1 MHTLEAYLNDT
12 AGEPVQEL
20 YAYLRDETDYPLDLI
35 WKNMIRTMHPHEFTR
50 NLGLTRII
58 QPTVQNKAQVE
69 EIRANRRI
77 ALAMHLYFMDML
89 DQSMAF
95 AAKFPPE
102 TDVFISTNEPG
113 KKRRSKRPS
122 LPCLCT
128 ASPCRWW
135 KIAAAM
141 WVRSSATWPRSCTV
155 MITPASCTI
164 KRPSRPSQA
173 A

>member
-58 QPTVQNKAQVE
+58 QPTVQNKAQAE

-113 KKRRSKRPS
+113 KKERIENAFAALPLHSVHRAGGGKSRPRCGCVP
-122 LPCLCT
+122 LRPG
-128 ASPCRWW
+128 P
-135 KIAAAM
+135 AAA
-141 WVRSSATWPRSCTV
+141 RL
-155 MITPASCTI
+155 
-164 KRPSRPSQA
+164 
-173 A
+173 